1 MYVVT
6 GATGQLG
13 SRIVRSLL
21 DRVPA
26 ERIGV
31 SVRDAT
37 TAADL
42 TARGVRVREAD
53 FLDPDAL
60 AHAFEG
66 AERVL
71 VVSAAI
77 RDAAQAA
84 QAHRAAVDAAR
95 AAGAER
101 VLYTSHQA
109 ASPASQ
115 FSPAR
120 GHAATEEHL
129 AAGGPFTALRNGFY
143 ATTVPYLLGDALT
156 TGELVAPADGPV
168 SWTAHDDLA
177 EAAARTLLAE
187 NPAEGPTPPLT
198 GPDALDLA
206 DVASCS
212 ASSRGVRCAASSW
225 TTSSGSPTR
234 RPREFRWAP
243 RSSRSACSGRPAR
256 GSSPSSTRPCPNSS
270 GVPRRRCGTSW
281 RPPSVRGDRRSLRH
295 RAHRAS
301 SAGTRYA

>member
-31 SVRDAT
+31 SVRDAAS
-37 TAADL
+37 AADL

-95 AAGAER
+95 AVGAER

-168 SWTAHDDLA
+168 SWTGHDDLA
-177 EAAARTLLAE
+177 EAAALTLLADD
-187 NPAEGPTPPLT
+187 PVDGPTAPLT
-198 GPDALDLA
+198 GPEALDLA
-206 DVASCS
+206 AVARL
-212 ASSRGVRCAASSW
+212 SS
-225 TTSSGSPTR
+225 
-234 RPREFRWAP
+234 EL
-243 RSSRSACSGRPAR
+243 SGRPVRRVVVDDEQWLADQAAA
-256 GSSPSSTRPCPNSS
+256 
-270 GVPRRRCGTSW
+270 GVP
-281 RPPSVRGDRRSLRH
+281 VRAAEFTLGMF
-295 RAHRAS
+295 RAS
-301 SAGTRYA
+301 RAGEFSVVDPTLPELLGRPATPLRTFLESAVSAR

>member
-13 SRIVRSLL
+13 SRIVHSLL

-31 SVRDAT
+31 SVRDAA

-42 TARGVRVREAD
+42 AARGVRVRAAD

-60 AHAFEG
+60 AGAFEG

-156 TGELVAPADGPV
+156 TGVLTAPADGPV
-168 SWTAHDDLA
+168 SWTGHDDLA

-206 DVASCS
+206 DVA
-212 ASSRGVRCAASSW
+212 RVL
-225 TTSSGSPTR
+225 TDV
-234 RPREFRWAP
+234 
-243 RSSRSACSGRPAR
+243 SGRPVRRVVVDDEQWLADQAAA
-256 GSSPSSTRPCPNSS
+256 
-270 GVPRRRCGTSW
+270 GVPVGASEFTL
-281 RPPSVRGDRRSLRH
+281 GMF
-295 RAHRAS
+295 RAS
-301 SAGTRYA
+301 RAGEFSVVDPTLAELLGRPATPLRDLLEAAVSGR

>member
-13 SRIVRSLL
+13 SRIVRCLL
-21 DRVPA
+21 DRIPA

-31 SVRDAT
+31 SVRDAR

-42 TARGVRVREAD
+42 TARGVRVCEAD

-84 QAHRAAVDAAR
+84 QAHRAAIDAAR
-95 AAGAER
+95 AVGAER

-156 TGELVAPADGPV
+156 TGMLAAPADGPV

-177 EAAARTLLAE
+177 EAAALTLLAE
-187 NPAEGPTPPLT
+187 NPVEGPTPPLT

-206 DVASCS
+206 DVAQLLS
-212 ASSRGVRCAASSW
+212 
-225 TTSSGSPTR
+225 
-234 RPREFRWAP
+234 EL
-243 RSSRSACSGRPAR
+243 SGRPVRRVVVDDEQWLADQAAA
-256 GSSPSSTRPCPNSS
+256 
-270 GVPRRRCGTSW
+270 GVPVGAAEFTL
-281 RPPSVRGDRRSLRH
+281 GMF
-295 RAHRAS
+295 RAS
-301 SAGTRYA
+301 RAGEFSVVNPTLAGLLGRPATPLRNLLETAVSAR